1 MAPGLSKFYFTKCI
15 RIKWGFVNPV
25 VVVRWR
31 FSYPMFVSAVQME
44 PTHVELKA
52 NESRFSTAMP
62 WDAVF

>member
-1 MAPGLSKFYFTKCI
+1 M
-15 RIKWGFVNPV
+15 NPV